1 VLFRS
6 AWRGFTLIELL
17 VVIAI
22 IAILAAILF
31 PVFAQA
37 REKARQSTC
46 LSNHKQIGT
55 AMLMYAQ
62 DYDEVFV
69 PVAISVRDEIGRAA
83 GKEKRWGAVARVGPA
98 QGGLGRG
105 RGHACW
111 GGDMQGGGMC
121 LHWLPLCCTCQAGAS
136 RRPVWRV
143 ADTQMQNQAW
153 MPRSLQL
160 LTVSAP
166 RSAAAA
172 EVGGKQEAAPAEE
185 AAQSQ
190 ILIGHL
196 ASYQVS
202 QLCSGLGKAEPADR
216 RWGMWME
223 STAFGTV
230 AIAIAV
236 LLHAAGSSLACT
248 IATARM
254 QPLPQGMGR
263 ASVECVSGCTCE
275 PSVLDGWWER
285 HASLQVMHTIRV
297 SQGGLG
303 GGRTRPCRAGLS
315 E

>member
-1 VLFRS
+1 MGANKVQAASWDSATITCMHLQPDGAVMVQGLTTRFHTPFPRPLPPAEDALLPVLNKR
-6 AWRGFTLIELL
+6 AHLL
-17 VVIAI
+17 
-22 IAILAAILF
+22 LDSYNKL
-31 PVFAQA
+31 
-37 REKARQSTC
+37 R
-46 LSNHKQIGT
+46 
-55 AMLMYAQ
+55 
-62 DYDEVFV
+62 
-69 PVAISVRDEIGRAA
+69 
-83 GKEKRWGAVARVGPA
+83 GAVATPLNVSAVVEGQPDPGA
-98 QGGLGRG
+98 CLGRCS
-105 RGHACW
+105 GHACC
-111 GGDMQGGGMC
+111 GGDMPGGSMC
-121 LHWLPLCCTCQAGAS
+121 LHGLPLCCTCQAGAS